1 MQYAQFF
8 GPFPIT
14 FRRFISILFNPRFK
28 HDISRLF
35 IIFKS
40 KFVHDETVNG
50 ITNVVD
56 IMSLLYDVA

>member
-1 MQYAQFF
+1 M
-8 GPFPIT
+8 
-14 FRRFISILFNPRFK
+14 LFNPRFK